1 MYLTQNVARIF
12 VLSVA
17 GKQNRRNVDNMNDKI
32 FETQQ
37 TDEDEMLPEYD
48 FSNGVRGKHYQAY
61 RQGHQV
67 IIHKADGT
75 TVVEE
80 FSLPEG
86 AVLLDP
92 EVRAYF
98 PDSEAVNKALRGI
111 IALIPQ
117 QSVLNKAS

>member
-1 MYLTQNVARIF
+1 
-12 VLSVA
+12 
-17 GKQNRRNVDNMNDKI
+17 MNDKI

-98 PDSEAVNKALRGI
+98 PDSEAVNKALRGL